1 MDTAMPVET
10 FRTYML
16 IVFALSCLGMVIL
29 IGIEA
34 WQTGRSAFEN
44 FFGLV
49 TVGGAFLA
57 AVMIGFTYIASS
69 IQDYYSEQPVDFEAG
84 WTTVEFL
91 IYTGIVYSLFCVV
104 LFAILGLTILQ
115 EGRATSGDLK
125 TTLIS
130 TIMCTIISI
139 AITSG
144 ASSIQYYF
152 DQPEP
157 PAIERINFDEGQ
169 SYE

>member
-29 IGIEA
+29 IGIEG
-34 WQTGRSAFEN
+34 WQKGRSAFEG

-49 TVGGAFLA
+49 MVGGAFFA
-57 AVMIGFTYIASS
+57 GVTIGFTYIASS
-69 IQDYYSEQPVDFEAG
+69 IQDYCSEQPVDFEAG

-91 IYTGIVYSLFCVV
+91 IYTGIVYSLFCVT
-104 LFAILGLTILQ
+104 LFAILGMTILQ
-115 EGRATSGDLK
+115 DGRTTSGDLK
-125 TTLIS
+125 TTFTATIIC
-130 TIMCTIISI
+130 TIMSI

-169 SYE
+169 SYK

>member
-16 IVFALSCLGMVIL
+16 IVFALSCLGVVIL
-29 IGIEA
+29 IGID
-34 WQTGRSAFEN
+34 WQKDRSGALEN

-49 TVGGAFLA
+49 TVGGAFFA
-57 AVMIGFTYIASS
+57 AIAIGFTYIASS

-91 IYTGIVYSLFCVV
+91 IYTGIVYSIFCVV
-104 LFAILGLTILQ
+104 LFTMLAMGIWHDGTT
-115 EGRATSGDLK
+115 TSGDLK
-125 TTLIS
+125 TTFIS

-139 AITSG
+139 GVTTA
-144 ASSIQYYF
+144 ASSIQYSF

-157 PAIERINFDEGQ
+157 PAIERINFDKE
-169 SYE
+169 

>member
-1 MDTAMPVET
+1 MDTVMPVET

-16 IVFALSCLGMVIL
+16 IVFAFSCLGMVIL

-57 AVMIGFTYIASS
+57 GVMIGFTYIASS
-69 IQDYYSEQPVDFEAG
+69 IQDYCSEQPVDFEAG

-91 IYTGIVYSLFCVV
+91 IYTGIVYSLFCVT
-104 LFAILGLTILQ
+104 LFTIMAISMWHDGTT
-115 EGRATSGDLK
+115 TSGDLK
-125 TTLIS
+125 TTFTA
-130 TIMCTIISI
+130 TIICTILSI

-157 PAIERINFDEGQ
+157 PAIERINFDE
-169 SYE
+169 E